1 VKTRIRRIALGTA
14 IITAPILIGLG
25 AAANS
30 YADPGA
36 LDNGP
41 LITEPVPHPAYPV
54 QTNMPSP
61 GSSVHHHHQWN
72 HG

>member
-1 VKTRIRRIALGTA
+1 MRTRTRRIVLGTA
-14 IITAPILIGLG
+14 VVVAPILIGLG
-25 AAANS
+25 AAATS

-41 LITEPVPHPAYPV
+41 LITQAVPHPAFPV
-54 QTNMPSP
+54 ETNIPSP
-61 GSSVHHHHQWN
+61 GSSDHHHHQWN